1 MAARA
6 RRFSAASHRPHLR
19 DATND
24 LRSVLD
30 VEFAPFI
37 NYNPTQMSSPVKETR
52 PASMGVAGRRSTRL
66 SIAIPIAISGK
77 DAAGNSFKENSR
89 TAVINKQGAKILTT
103 HQLALGAEV
112 VIENRALGLSG
123 KAIVVWIGDRV
134 STKEAVEMGVQLLE
148 SANIWGIEFPP
159 EDWQEGPPIGPGGVK
174 LEAAG
179 ATSIPV
185 RPPEVAHPLKTDG
198 RPREHTPEPGSPR
211 PAPVTTPPREGGVP
225 RASQPG
231 ELRATT
237 STPGMATTDQLTIA
251 REVAVAKFSQQ
262 AQAAADEQVK
272 LFVNRLA
279 KLTNQI
285 GIQMQTSLHN
295 SATEIEAKMVRS
307 LDEQIGSLLDRLQ
320 ATRTEVDG
328 QLARLQELQQS
339 SQSEVEKTQ
348 RNIQEAGW
356 QALQAATEQLSET
369 LQRGME
375 DLTRPFLEDTRKR
388 IQADAASVLG
398 KLNQESRA
406 RVAELLDT
414 YSAKTLPEMQA
425 RQAEALKQ
433 IKQQIGEAA
442 QFAATN
448 SIDALHK
455 QSDDLLNAVR
465 SEIQSAV
472 LASREKSI
480 QEVTE
485 RLRKTA
491 QDLATPAADEFRRQV
506 DDGRQTLK
514 EELRTTG
521 KTLAEEGKKE
531 LAALTNETVSA
542 LNKSVNSGL
551 AEFQSEIQ
559 KALHEFQEKNA
570 KELERH
576 QAKVEHA
583 HSQLDKALVHF
594 EEKGARELESHFQ
607 KSAEKHREALLKQL
621 QQDVDETA
629 ERAVAQIHAKIDLS
643 VKEASETVNKNV
655 ASAAVFLGAIEE
667 KARVDLEGHARKYEE
682 RAKSSVET
690 GEKRLAE
697 LSAVARETLAKEMEL
712 LVKDR
717 QSQGAEG
724 AGKFE
729 LQNLDEV
736 PARLRSATE
745 KLIEEST
752 ALLTKQ
758 AEEIILSVSEKL
770 NQQKETAVN
779 EASEALRT
787 KLADMFATVLQPGA
801 PKPRK

>member
-30 VEFAPFI
+30 VEFAHFI
-37 NYNPTQMSSPVKETR
+37 NYNPIQMSSPVKETR

-77 DAAGNSFKENSR
+77 DAAGNLFKENSR

-159 EDWQEGPPIGPGGVK
+159 EDWQEGPPIGLGGVK

-179 ATSIPV
+179 VTSIPV
-185 RPPEVAHPLKTDG
+185 RPPEVARPLKSDG
-198 RPREHTPEPGSPR
+198 RPRELTPEPGSPR

-251 REVAVAKFSQQ
+251 REVAVARFSQQ

-272 LFVNRLA
+272 VFVSRLA

-307 LDEQIGSLLDRLQ
+307 LDDHIGSLLDRLQ

-339 SQSEVEKTQ
+339 GQSEVEKTQ

-356 QALQAATEQLSET
+356 QALQAATEQLDET
-369 LQRGME
+369 LQK
-375 DLTRPFLEDTRKR
+375 DIQKSTQSALEDTRKR
-388 IQADAASVLG
+388 LQETAASALER
-398 KLNQESRA
+398 LTEESSA
-406 RVAELLDT
+406 RLSGLLDT
-414 YSAKTLPEMQA
+414 FAKKSLPEVQMLQTA
-425 RQAEALKQ
+425 ALEQ
-433 IKQQIGEAA
+433 TRRAVGDAA
-442 QFAATN
+442 QRAAGKAIESLETRSN
-448 SIDALHK
+448 LVLHDF
-455 QSDDLLNAVR
+455 QSKI
-465 SEIQSAV
+465 E
-472 LASREKSI
+472 ASVTAAREKSI
-480 QEVTE
+480 EEVSQHV
-485 RLRKTA
+485 RKTA
-491 QDLATPAADEFRRQV
+491 KELGAASEDELQKQAKDARQL
-506 DDGRQTLK
+506 LK
-514 EELRTTG
+514 EELKDAS
-521 KTLAEEGKKE
+521 KTLTEDGKKQ
-531 LAALTNETVSA
+531 LSALTNETLNA
-542 LNKSVNSGL
+542 LNKSVKSGL
-551 AEFQSEIQ
+551 DEFQNEVE
-559 KALHEFQEKNA
+559 KLLHLFE
-570 KELERH
+570 
-576 QAKVEHA
+576 
-583 HSQLDKALVHF
+583 DKA
-594 EEKGARELESHFQ
+594 ARDLESHFQ
-607 KSAEKHREALLKQL
+607 KSAEKHREALLKDL
-621 QQDVDETA
+621 HHDADEATVRVLA
-629 ERAVAQIHAKIDLS
+629 ELHAKVDRS

-682 RAKSSVET
+682 RAKSSLEA

-697 LSAVARETLAKEMEL
+697 VSAVARETLAKEMEL
-712 LVKDR
+712 VVRDR

-729 LQNLDEV
+729 TQNLDEV

-801 PKPRK
+801 QKPRK

>member
-1 MAARA
+1 M
-6 RRFSAASHRPHLR
+6 
-19 DATND
+19 
-24 LRSVLD
+24 LD
-30 VEFAPFI
+30 VEFAHFI
-37 NYNPTQMSSPVKETR
+37 NYNPIQMSSPVKETR
-52 PASMGVAGRRSTRL
+52 PASTGVAGRRSTRL

-77 DAAGNSFKENSR
+77 DAAGNLFKENSR

-103 HQLALGAEV
+103 RQLALGAEV

-159 EDWQEGPPIGPGGVK
+159 EDWQEGPPIGLGGVK

-179 ATSIPV
+179 VTSIPV
-185 RPPEVAHPLKTDG
+185 RPPEVAHPLKSDG
-198 RPREHTPEPGSPR
+198 RPRELTPEPGSPR

-231 ELRATT
+231 ELRTTT

-251 REVAVAKFSQQ
+251 REVAVARFSQQ

-272 LFVNRLA
+272 VFVSRLA

-307 LDEQIGSLLDRLQ
+307 LDDHIGSLLDRLQ

-339 SQSEVEKTQ
+339 GQSEVEKTQ

-356 QALQAATEQLSET
+356 QALQAATEQLDET
-369 LQRGME
+369 LQK
-375 DLTRPFLEDTRKR
+375 DIQKSTQSALEDTRKGL
-388 IQADAASVLG
+388 QETAASALER
-398 KLNQESRA
+398 LTEESSA
-406 RVAELLDT
+406 RLSGLLDT
-414 YSAKTLPEMQA
+414 FAKKSLPEVQMLQTA
-425 RQAEALKQ
+425 ALEQ
-433 IKQQIGEAA
+433 TRRAVGDAA
-442 QFAATN
+442 QRAAGKAIESLETRSN
-448 SIDALHK
+448 SVLHDF
-455 QSDDLLNAVR
+455 QSKV
-465 SEIQSAV
+465 E
-472 LASREKSI
+472 ASVTAAREKSI

-485 RLRKTA
+485 RLHKTA
-491 QDLATPAADEFRRQV
+491 QDLATPSMDEFRRQV

-551 AEFQSEIQ
+551 AEFHSEIQ

-583 HSQLDKALVHF
+583 HTQLDKALVHF
-594 EEKGARELESHFQ
+594 EEKGGRELESHFQ

-621 QQDVDETA
+621 QQDMDEAA
-629 ERAVAQIHAKIDLS
+629 EQAVAQIHAKIDLS

-667 KARVDLEGHARKYEE
+667 KARVDLEGHARKHEE
-682 RAKSSVET
+682 RAKSSVEA

-712 LVKDR
+712 LAKDR

-729 LQNLDEV
+729 TLNLDEV

-779 EASEALRT
+779 EASEALRA